1 MYKTCSNDIGQLPRW
16 PRCMARG
23 VSLLGK
29 AHSARTSLK
38 GKWEAVKLSQ
48 QRGVWKWWHDL
59 FWWMVAGSGSFW
71 CMSGKLKVEVAVLS
85 RQDDPVAMDFVH
97 CAANLRMQNYRSLAS
112 PVIVV

>member
-38 GKWEAVKLSQ
+38 GKWA
-48 QRGVWKWWHDL
+48 
-59 FWWMVAGSGSFW
+59 VAGSGSFW

-85 RQDDPVAMDFVH
+85 HQDDPVAMDFVH